1 MWLQSC
7 DQSFLAI
14 LLKDA
19 FDRCFLQLQVTPEP
33 ARTHAACVSLS
44 LFTMSI
50 SNGTKKIPN
59 LPPQPQAQITPGPLL
74 RTPGSPNSLS
84 AFGRKA
90 RHASAPRPS
99 VMGLIWRCTPDC
111 QHWKTRK
118 CQKTDKWLICNVH
131 PAVII
136 VGNRAPERPSA
147 GLKPSRRSK
156 TWPSARNRPP
166 RGPVQPFMPRLP

>member
-50 SNGTKKIPN
+50 SNGTTTIPN
-59 LPPQPQAQITPGPLL
+59 PPPQPHRRRNLRIPFSGHPDVHAQPVGFRQKRPAA
-74 RTPGSPNSLS
+74 PQ
-84 AFGRKA
+84 
-90 RHASAPRPS
+90 APRPS

-131 PAVII
+131 PAVTMI
-136 VGNRAPERPSA
+136 VCRAPE
-147 GLKPSRRSK
+147 
-156 TWPSARNRPP
+156 
-166 RGPVQPFMPRLP
+166 GP

>member
-50 SNGTKKIPN
+50 SNGIETPTSSPKRKKPRIPFSGH
-59 LPPQPQAQITPGPLL
+59 PDVHAQPVGFRQKRPAAPQ
-74 RTPGSPNSLS
+74 
-84 AFGRKA
+84 
-90 RHASAPRPS
+90 APRPS

-166 RGPVQPFMPRLP
+166 RGPVEPFMPRLP